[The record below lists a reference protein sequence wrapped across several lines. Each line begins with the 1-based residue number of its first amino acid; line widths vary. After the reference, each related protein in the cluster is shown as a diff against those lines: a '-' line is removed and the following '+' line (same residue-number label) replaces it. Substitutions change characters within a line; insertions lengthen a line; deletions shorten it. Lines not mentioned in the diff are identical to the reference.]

1 MKKIKMKLIKKNI
14 DKEILY
20 LFIKYIYSVHK
31 EVINILLIIFMS
43 GILAY
48 IISSILMLLLHDPGK
63 VMAIMIIPTIIIS
76 ILINMIIDAIY
87 KFKDKEELK

>member
-1 MKKIKMKLIKKNI
+1 MKKIKMELIKKNI

-31 EVINILLIIFMS
+31 EAINILLIIFIS

-63 VMAIMIIPTIIIS
+63 VMAIIIIPTIIIS

>member
-63 VMAIMIIPTIIIS
+63 VMAIIIIPTIIIS

>member
-1 MKKIKMKLIKKNI
+1 MKLIKKNI

-31 EVINILLIIFMS
+31 EVINILLIIFIS

-87 KFKDKEELK
+87 KFKDKED